1 MPKQIAILLTGLSL
15 SVSSMGCCCLSGLGQ
30 NRCQPCNSGCPTGG
44 YQQTGMVQSMDQAA
58 YASGMSQSA
67 ALNGAAIGTPIMATP
82 GTGYT
87 QTVLVPANPLPS
99 YY

>member
-1 MPKQIAILLTGLSL
+1 MPKQIAVLLTGLSL
-15 SVSSMGCCCLSGLGQ
+15 SVSSMGCCCLSGLGG

-44 YQQTGMVQSMDQAA
+44 YQQTGMVQTMDQTA
-58 YASGMSQSA
+58 YAPGISQTA
-67 ALNGAAIGTPIMATP
+67 AINGAAIGTPIMASP
-82 GTGYT
+82 GGYT